1 MTGTATR
8 RAAPARASKLTVTL
22 LGLAALGAL
31 AWYTGL
37 YRLTGVALA
46 SGVVLG
52 AAGAIGSRQTT
63 PRIALSSVLFVASVV
78 LTTVAAVLAA
88 LVPTDPFNVTV
99 YPSHAWPFAYLLGIS
114 TAGAGTTLALRQD
127 LTGAAGRSLTVTTG
141 AVCATTGGVLAAGLA
156 AVSLF
161 VGPASAATTRAER
174 VLLPSSGAEALPSL
188 VLLVGIA
195 CLAVGLLVGRLPIP
209 AFVER
214 KRRSEVRDRT
224 ERLSR
229 GLLYAGTVLGA
240 VGVVSGFIVP
250 SVWAAVVRSVPGAVA
265 SAVGAIATAGPL
277 RIALLGAIVAAS
289 GFVGLVS
296 VLRRLRTESVRWLL
310 RLGAHGT
317 GGVLAVGALLFGG
330 PSESIGVLY
339 AIYGRYD
346 AEVEREVLA
355 SLVAEFGAFAMAVG
369 IVTVASFAVAFLV
382 LFACGL
388 SYLRVLPAR
397 TAGVVLAAGGLV
409 GASVVAGE
417 LVGRSVLLFGVV
429 GAAIVLWDVGTYG
442 QRLRLELGRGSRRL
456 EFLHVGTVSVVAG
469 CSVASVW
476 GVLVVT
482 ETLDP
487 RGTAAAAV
495 AALVGVLLV
504 TSAARG

>member
-22 LGLAALGAL
+22 LGLAAPGVL
-31 AWYTGL
+31 AWYAGL

-52 AAGAIGSRQTT
+52 AAGAIGSRDTT
-63 PRIALSSVLFVASVV
+63 PWIALSSVLFVVSVV

-88 LVPTDPFNVTV
+88 LVPADPFNVTV

-127 LTGAAGRSLTVTTG
+127 LAGAAGRSLTVTAG
-141 AVCATTGGVLAAGLA
+141 AVCAITGGVLAAGLA
-156 AVSLF
+156 ATSLF

-214 KRRSEVRDRT
+214 ERRSEVRDRT
-224 ERLSR
+224 ERLSQ
-229 GLLYAGTVLGA
+229 GLLYAGAVLGA
-240 VGVVSGFIVP
+240 VGAVSGVVP
-250 SVWAAVVRSVPGAVA
+250 SVWAAVVRSMPGAVA
-265 SAVGAIATAGPL
+265 SAIGAIATAGPL
-277 RIALLGAIVAAS
+277 RIALLGAIVVAS

-317 GGVLAVGALLFGG
+317 GGVLAVGALLLRG

-355 SLVAEFGAFAMAVG
+355 SLVAEFGALAMAVG

-388 SYLRVLPAR
+388 SYLRVLPTR

-417 LVGRSVLLFGVV
+417 LVGRSALLFGVV
-429 GAAIVLWDVGTYG
+429 GAAIVIWDVGTYG

-476 GVLVVT
+476 GVLLVT